1 MFKRHTQFIITY
13 VMSSCFGQL
22 MILFI
27 ELYLPIQQIRNI
39 HEHNFNSYSFY
50 LSLYNEFLEEKKAS
64 YLFIFHYILLV
75 TPHKLN
81 TYY

>member
-50 LSLYNEFLEEKKAS
+50 LSLYNEFLEKKSLIFIYLSLYFTS
-64 YLFIFHYILLV
+64 Y
-75 TPHKLN
+75 TS
-81 TYY
+81 